1 LQRNP
6 DIILC
11 GLSWG
16 YPGWL
21 SHEWWEPYDKP
32 NRTADYIA
40 RWVMG
45 AKNVYNLD
53 IDYVGVSVALQVLCF
68 FVYILVNCSIA

>member
-1 LQRNP
+1 L
-6 DIILC
+6 LC

-21 SHEWWEPYDKP
+21 SEKYWNPYDMP
-32 NRTADYIA
+32 NLTADYIV
-40 RWVMG
+40 RWVAG

-53 IDYVGVSVALQVLCF
+53 IDYVGVS
-68 FVYILVNCSIA
+68 SIFNLLFPLNS